1 MAEYLLFKTRE
12 SAENTFVCGLV
23 GLLLVITGCE
33 TPRQMSL
40 EEQVS
45 RSITDT
51 PKLREAN
58 PSISADGNKL
68 VFEVDDDGNKEVF
81 LKDLETGQLTNISNS
96 PKNDYQPSISANAK
110 RVVFLSDRT
119 GSTEI
124 HMVDLADLLY
134 AKGTRSRQEG
144 NIEDAVS
151 YFEQATSTDPLHIPS
166 HQELGQLYDKRGDYE
181 KATEEFDAIASLYT
195 DEFIES
201 LAAFQESPQEEPQ
214 LVTLTSDIMIA
225 YHNLALAYT
234 HKGNKKAAATT
245 YYNLG
250 MIFDKIQ
257 ANELAIAEFEKGL
270 TVDTAPT
277 FATYGV
283 LGRLYRSTGD
293 LRKSAAMLE
302 TALRIDPNSP
312 TTHNNLGMV
321 YAELASQEDTSR
333 VTLANVK
340 QTLLE
345 NARKEFQEAIRI
357 DPEFADAYNNLA
369 VYHYEQ
375 EDYKNALEQWE
386 TVYKISPAYPTVEK
400 NLELVRKKL
409 QTSD

>member
-134 AKGTRSRQEG
+134 AKGTRSR
-144 NIEDAVS
+144 
-151 YFEQATSTDPLHIPS
+151 PS